1 VVPLPGHLAVSV
13 WLPAGSV
20 AVGVYVA
27 EQVETS
33 PDPVTSVHVGVLPE
47 PVGSAENVTVPV
59 GLVVPDVAVTVAVH
73 EVPVPA

>member
-1 VVPLPGHLAVSV
+1 MPWTGNLAVSV
-13 WLPAGSV
+13 WLPAGSE

-33 PDPVTSVHVGVLPE
+33 PDPVTSVHVGVLPGPDDE
-47 PVGSAENVTVPV
+47 KVTIPL
-59 GLVVPDVAVTVAVH
+59 GLVLPDVAVTVAVH